1 MKKIFYIGIFLFFVN
16 SSVYSQASLTI
27 ENNSGREMTVKVMK
41 SLSKGSRLF
50 ERIYISAYGSQTV
63 TFYESGYYF
72 TKTKA
77 TKNGKD
83 PICKKSKPFK
93 VVDDET
99 GYSVLT
105 LTFTIKESSIP
116 VSSGGQTISNQEFEK
131 D

>member
-1 MKKIFYIGIFLFFVN
+1 
-16 SSVYSQASLTI
+16 LTI

-77 TKNGKD
+77 TKNGVLIGGIAGLLLAMKY
-83 PICKKSKPFK
+83 KQSKLVFAALGAGLG
-93 VVDDET
+93 
-99 GYSVLT
+99 GYVGGK
-105 LTFTIKESSIP
+105 IK
-116 VSSGGQTISNQEFEK
+116 N
-131 D
+131 